1 MSDTLRNAHEVHAR
15 IQEGRLEGVL
25 VQEVDLSKKGLANAQ
40 TADATFR
47 RVALHDADA
56 SDSVFARTRFTEA
69 SCRKARFDR
78 AIFRGAAFF
87 STELIE
93 ATFRDAS
100 LSGTSFFS
108 SRLGNADFSGSRIQ
122 SCTFNGCELFGARF
136 GRALILNSRF
146 EAQERGNVTLDR
158 ADFSHAVVIDS
169 DLMGANLYGANFR
182 NALLIK
188 VDLRHANLAGADF
201 EGARLIDVAIDP
213 TSLEAAERRLV
224 ERARLDD
231 PWRNHGFMRDVLA
244 QHSPE
249 ELHAMLEYVLR
260 TYVIETAQTTESS
273 DSMTALLQT
282 IKARYD
288 FPELEHLRVR
298 NNAVQ
303 ARFGAQW
310 VDLGTEPEGPRGT
323 PEAAPT
329 SGPSHGSASGLA
341 EPGPGALRRQAGS
354 RSDVSAQQAA
364 VPRMDLDESPPAS
377 SAGGRAEAGTKRP
390 APSAPPPRVEHSNR
404 FSNLEID

>member
-1 MSDTLRNAHEVHAR
+1 MSETLRNAHEVHAR
-15 IQEGRLEGVL
+15 MQEGRLEGVL
-25 VQEVDLSKKGLANAQ
+25 VQEVDLSKKGLAGAQ

-56 SDSVFARTRFTEA
+56 TGGVFARSKFTES
-69 SCRKARFDR
+69 SCRKARFDGS
-78 AIFRGAAFF
+78 IFRGTAFF
-87 STELIE
+87 SSELIE
-93 ATFRDAS
+93 ASFRDAN

-108 SRLGNADFSGSRIQ
+108 SRLGNVDFSGSRLQ
-122 SCTFNGCELFGARF
+122 SCTFNSCELFGARLS
-136 GRALILNSRF
+136 RALIINTRF

-158 ADFSHAVVIDS
+158 ADFSNAVLIDT

-188 VDLRHANLAGADF
+188 VDLRHANIAEANF
-201 EGARLIDVAIDP
+201 EGARLIDVSVDVSA
-213 TSLEAAERRLV
+213 LEAAERRLV

-231 PWRNHGFMRDVLA
+231 PWRNHGFMREVLA

-260 TYVIETAQTTESS
+260 TYVIETAQATESS
-273 DSMTALLQT
+273 DSMTALVQT
-282 IKARYD
+282 MKARHD

-303 ARFGAQW
+303 ARFGSQW
-310 VDLGTEPEGPRGT
+310 VDLGAEPEGPRGAPIEPMRT
-323 PEAAPT
+323 PLVESAPRVVTEERAQPAAR
-329 SGPSHGSASGLA
+329 AQA
-341 EPGPGALRRQAGS
+341 GPGRRTAE
-354 RSDVSAQQAA
+354 VEA
-364 VPRMDLDESPPAS
+364 DESAT
-377 SAGGRAEAGTKRP
+377 RKRVE
-390 APSAPPPRVEHSNR
+390 APPPKVEHSNR